1 MRNTTMKL
9 GMAALALVVM
19 GAGCAS
25 TGGGMGMSEEDA
37 IKAVISQF
45 ETAMGALDLD
55 AVFALVADDFE
66 MSDGLGKAEYKEFLV
81 QLKDAGQFDD
91 VEMSTADLA
100 VTVDGDKAEAL
111 PMTVTGAFGTATL
124 EFELEKR
131 AGAWLVTY
139 INQVVG

>member
-1 MRNTTMKL
+1 MRNTTLKL
-9 GMAALALVVM
+9 GMTALALVVM

-25 TGGGMGMSEEDA
+25 GGGGMGVSEEDA
-37 IKAVISQF
+37 IAAVISQF
-45 ETAMGALDLD
+45 ETAMKALDLD

-66 MSDGLGKAEYKEFLV
+66 MSDGLGKSEYKEFLV
-81 QLKDAGQFDD
+81 QLKDAGQFDG
-91 VEMSTADLA
+91 VEMSTEGLT
-100 VTVDGDKAEAL
+100 VTVDGDKAEAM
-111 PMTVTGAFGTATL
+111 PMTVMGAFGEATL